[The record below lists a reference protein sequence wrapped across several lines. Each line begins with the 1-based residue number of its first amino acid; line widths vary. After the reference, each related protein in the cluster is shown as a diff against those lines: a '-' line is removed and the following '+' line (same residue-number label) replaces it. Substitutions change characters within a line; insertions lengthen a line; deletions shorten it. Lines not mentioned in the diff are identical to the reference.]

1 MTALEIIGHQLNLE
15 LYILEKE
22 GYVYRYNPCK
32 GKYMLNEEA
41 NLVYRQSSKYPLL
54 NLSTVLG

>member
-22 GYVYRYNPCK
+22 GYVYRFNPCK

-41 NLVYRQSSKYPLL
+41 NLVYRQSSK
-54 NLSTVLG
+54 